1 MIAMQ
6 SSGVG
11 NCINAL
17 GLPAAMRAPC
27 LMLVT
32 MRGQWGEFNPWQ
44 VAMGQ
49 GTRPALEAVGVK
61 CFPVDRAEEVGETFG
76 AAADLA
82 FNGGF
87 ACAVLVSQRIIGA
100 KGFGQNER
108 GSEGD
113 GTTIS
118 TGASS
123 WPPCSPGATARWSC
137 PGSAARPGIASR
149 PAARTTISTAGAA
162 WASPCRRR
170 SALAMAR
177 PGRRVCC
184 LTGDGE
190 MMMGLGS
197 LAVVGGERPENLS
210 VLVLDNEHF
219 GETGRQPGLTRA
231 LDLAAMAAASGIG
244 ATMRVTRMDQV
255 DELAAFLFRDPGPS
269 FAVAK
274 IALGE
279 HELLLPEKDGAM
291 IARRFRDAAAG

>member
-1 MIAMQ
+1 MAQHDWSSDVLAAMQAREIATVVTIPDGGLTRLLLLCRERRGTRVVTLTTEEEGIGITTGLWLGGARGMIAMQ

-100 KGFGQNER
+100 KGFGR
-108 GSEGD
+108 
-113 GTTIS
+113 
-118 TGASS
+118 
-123 WPPCSPGATARWSC
+123 
-137 PGSAARPGIASR
+137 
-149 PAARTTISTAGAA
+149 
-162 WASPCRRR
+162 
-170 SALAMAR
+170 
-177 PGRRVCC
+177 
-184 LTGDGE
+184 
-190 MMMGLGS
+190 
-197 LAVVGGERPENLS
+197 
-210 VLVLDNEHF
+210 
-219 GETGRQPGLTRA
+219 
-231 LDLAAMAAASGIG
+231 
-244 ATMRVTRMDQV
+244 
-255 DELAAFLFRDPGPS
+255 
-269 FAVAK
+269 
-274 IALGE
+274 
-279 HELLLPEKDGAM
+279 
-291 IARRFRDAAAG
+291 